1 MAKTKAGNILKGN
14 KIFIEP
20 SNVEKPWDEPWNIHV
35 NGGEKE
41 IIGQVS
47 FAGEKAAGCV
57 PISIEIPDIHYR
69 NRGFGT
75 EALRLMT
82 EWAFYHRNVFEIK
95 TESLHENSAYIMAL
109 QKAGFVYRG
118 GTREVEQY
126 SILKQKTSWTGIYI
140 FIGIIAGLIM
150 GFLFGNSWAGL
161 GIGIFIAVVL
171 GTSMDFKEKKY
182 RESVIGKDK

>member
-1 MAKTKAGNILKGN
+1 MAQSKNLIKGS
-14 KIFIEP
+14 KVFIQP
-20 SNVEKPWDEPWNIHV
+20 SVEDNPWEEPWNIYI
-35 NGGEKE
+35 NDDEKRL
-41 IIGQVS
+41 IGQVS

-57 PISIEIPDIHYR
+57 PISIAIPDIHDR

-95 TESLHENSAYIMAL
+95 TESLHENSGYIMAL
-109 QKAGFVYRG
+109 QKAGFVFRG

-126 SILKQKTSWTGIYI
+126 SIVKQKTSWTGIYV

-150 GFLFGNSWAGL
+150 GFVFGNAWAGL
-161 GIGIFIAVVL
+161 GIGLFIALVL

-182 RESVIGKDK
+182 RESIIGKDK